1 RGHGE
6 GHDRAICVPPRICV
20 EFPTD
25 SVHGTGRASQRIP
38 TPIQGGTQIP
48 EEGKFFLKNCNP
60 SGM

>member
-1 RGHGE
+1 
-6 GHDRAICVPPRICV
+6 V

-48 EEGKFFLKNCNP
+48 EEDKFFLNNSNP
-60 SGM
+60 SGI